1 MDLLT
6 CMGNLEVIAKTKNFK
21 KASQL
26 LFIEQSTLSKRI
38 HKIEKHYDTE
48 FIRKEHNEVFLTREG
63 KEALRVYHK
72 TQKCLADI
80 DFEIDKFKH
89 QSIGTTVEHYI
100 NSSLIH
106 NSQINLIIKNSHDDI
121 LECYNQ
127 GELSCLIIEDLY
139 EDQFKYKSKSPFSIS
154 SIYLVSSNVFKASS
168 LSLEELK
175 DYTILVHAYSS
186 YGQTLL
192 TYLNKL
198 KAENKLH
205 RDTQIRL
212 YKSIQEIYV
221 DLIQD
226 KSKVFIV
233 TSGIIIP
240 SFLNNKLHRTP
251 IERPIGQ
258 IKINKYFI

>member
-38 HKIEKHYDTE
+38 HKLEKHYETA
-48 FIRKEHNEVFLTREG
+48 FIRKEHNEVYLTREG

-72 TQKCLADI
+72 IQKCLNDI
-80 DFEIDKFKH
+80 DFELDKFKH

-106 NSQINLIIKNSHDDI
+106 NNQIDLVIKNNHDDI
-121 LECYNQ
+121 LKCYNN
-127 GELSCLIIEDLY
+127 GDLSCLIIEDLY
-139 EDQFKYKSKSPFSIS
+139 EDQFQYKSKSPFSIS
-154 SIYLVSSNVFKASS
+154 SIYLVSSKKFKVSS
-168 LSLEELK
+168 LSIAELK
-175 DYTILVHAYSS
+175 DYTILIHAYSS

-205 RDTQIRL
+205 HDTKIML

-226 KSKVFIV
+226 QSKVFIV

-240 SFLNNKLHRTP
+240 NFLNNKLYRIP

-258 IKINKYFI
+258 IKINKYFK

>member
-6 CMGNLEVIAKTKNFK
+6 CMGNLEVLAKTKNFK

-38 HKIEKHYDTE
+38 HKIEKHYETE
-48 FIRKEHNEVFLTREG
+48 FITKEHNEVFLTRDG

-72 TQKCLADI
+72 IQACLNDI

-106 NSQINLIIKNSHDDI
+106 NNQIDLVIKNNHDDI
-121 LECYNQ
+121 LKCYNDD
-127 GELSCLIIEDLY
+127 ELSCLIIEDLY
-139 EDQFKYKSKSPFSIS
+139 ENQFKFKSKSPFSVS
-154 SIYLVSSNVFKASS
+154 SVYLVSSKKFKVSS
-168 LSLEELK
+168 LSLNELEN
-175 DYTILVHAYSS
+175 YTILIHAYSS

-192 TYLNKL
+192 TYINKL
-198 KAENKLH
+198 KAENKLN
-205 RDTQIRL
+205 RDTKIKL

-240 SFLNNKLHRTP
+240 SFLNNKLYRTP

-258 IKINKYFI
+258 IKINKYFR